1 MHIRMLRAKL
11 HRAMVTSG
19 ALDYHGSI
27 TIDETLLQAVGMHPY
42 EVVTLANLSSGQ
54 RAETYVIKAPA
65 GSGVVQVNGAIAR
78 LAQPGDRLII
88 MTFAYL
94 EPQEIAGHKPK
105 VAVLD
110 DRNRIVE
117 QWEG

>member
-11 HRAMVTSG
+11 HRAAVTSG
-19 ALDYHGSI
+19 ALDYHGSV
-27 TIDETLLQAVGMHPY
+27 TIDESLLQAVGMHVY

-65 GSGVVQVNGAIAR
+65 GSGIVQVNGAIAR

-94 EPQEIAGHKPK
+94 EPHEIAGHKPK

-110 DRNRIVE
+110 ERNRIVE